1 MQGNITKKRLISFAF
16 EKTACIGLNYMLFS
30 VQYQEY
36 EYGLLKHQ
44 NLKVLSKETKVCLI
58 LLKCTINIGTSLGHF
73 VVSLSMYGLRTSCL
87 PPPRRRSSIGDF
99 EGGGW

>member
-44 NLKVLSKETKVCLI
+44 NLKVLSKETKFVSYCLNAQ
-58 LLKCTINIGTSLGHF
+58 LTLE
-73 VVSLSMYGLRTSCL
+73 
-87 PPPRRRSSIGDF
+87 PA
-99 EGGGW
+99 